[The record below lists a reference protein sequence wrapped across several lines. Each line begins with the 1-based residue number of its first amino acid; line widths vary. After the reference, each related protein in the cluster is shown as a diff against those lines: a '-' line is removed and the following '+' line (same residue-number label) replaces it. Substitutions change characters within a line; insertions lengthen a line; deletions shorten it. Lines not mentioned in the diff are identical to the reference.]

1 MSIRQ
6 VFAASAL
13 IASALAV
20 SAPAQAAATF
30 AGNGTNTIVDG
41 TGAFSDAAIPK
52 GTFTDI
58 ITFDVSSS
66 GTADVAIVY
75 LNLLSGITNLSASF
89 NGSAITFAPIAPNS
103 KTYSGGLGSSV
114 IAGTQTL
121 TISGL
126 SGGKGSYSGNVAF
139 SSAVP
144 ELATWLMMIAGV
156 GFTGAALRRRKSDYK
171 INYAF

>member
-1 MSIRQ
+1 MSSRQ
-6 VFAASAL
+6 VFAMSAL

-20 SAPAQAAATF
+20 SAPAQAAVQF
-30 AGNGTNTIVDG
+30 AGQGANNIVDG
-41 TGAFSDAAIPK
+41 TGAFYDSAIPK

-58 ITFDVSSS
+58 INFDVATS
-66 GTADVAIVY
+66 GTADVGIIY
-75 LNLLSGITNLSASF
+75 LNVLSGITNLTASF
-89 NGSAITFAPIAPNS
+89 NGSAINFEPLRPGSATL
-103 KTYSGGLGSSV
+103 SGGVMSP
-114 IAGTQTL
+114 ITAGTQTL

-171 INYAF
+171 VNYAF